1 MVVYLRPWH
10 LISTAIESHTLLR
23 AMELIKAP
31 YDGLILAYKLQ
42 MSRAAGLAKA
52 PYHLELSTVS
62 ERREKCHVNLV
73 FLSEIEISVKVYL
86 VYRVQPLW
94 IHTSTL
100 RGTFLYKPQYAKL

>member
-1 MVVYLRPWH
+1 
-10 LISTAIESHTLLR
+10 
-23 AMELIKAP
+23 MELIKAP

-73 FLSEIEISVKVYL
+73 FWSEIEISV
-86 VYRVQPLW
+86 
-94 IHTSTL
+94 
-100 RGTFLYKPQYAKL
+100 

>member
-1 MVVYLRPWH
+1 VVVYLRPWH
-10 LISTAIESHTLLR
+10 LIGTAIESHTLLR

-52 PYHLELSTVS
+52 PYHLAVS

-73 FLSEIEISVKVYL
+73 FWSEIEISV
-86 VYRVQPLW
+86 
-94 IHTSTL
+94 
-100 RGTFLYKPQYAKL
+100 